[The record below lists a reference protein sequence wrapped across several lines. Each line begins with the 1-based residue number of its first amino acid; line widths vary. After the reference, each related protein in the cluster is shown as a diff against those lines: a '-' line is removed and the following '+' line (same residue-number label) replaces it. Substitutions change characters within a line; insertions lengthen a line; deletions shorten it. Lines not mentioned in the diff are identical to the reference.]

1 MFAVL
6 RPLSAD
12 AKATL
17 TTKPGKDPNIPQAD
31 VSISV
36 KEMAVHMDKLQVCAC
51 VCVCVC
57 VCVRVC
63 ACACVCVRERERER
77 ERVRERDKD
86 RRDTSHT
93 IHCLKRV

>member
-57 VCVRVC
+57 ACVCVCVRACVC
-63 ACACVCVRERERER
+63 VCVCACVCVCVCVCERKRE
-77 ERVRERDKD
+77 
-86 RRDTSHT
+86 
-93 IHCLKRV
+93 